1 MFRIYFFTI
10 KSILLNPVNPVKK
23 MSSDFVK
30 SVMSYNQRHRRK
42 FIAQL
47 STAGFAFALPQVRKT
62 GIQPKL
68 DLPNGLAL
76 NAKGELFISDIGAH
90 QVFKLDGR
98 GRLVVISGTGES
110 GFSGEGGQAA
120 KAQLHAPH
128 DLAFDA
134 EGNLFIA
141 DTGNQRIRR
150 IDRQGVITTIAGNGQ
165 AELAGDGAAATA
177 ASLNN
182 PQSIAFDAEERLLIA
197 DTYNHV
203 VRRIDRSGI
212 ITTIAGT
219 VPGFG
224 GDGGPATKAQINLTM
239 AVAVGPDGSIFISDA
254 ANSRIRQ
261 ITPDG
266 RIQTIAGFGPA
277 QDTYGGGYA
286 GDGGPAAKAK
296 LFSATDL
303 KFDAAGNLF
312 ICDSGNHRIRVIRNG
327 VISTVVGSGR
337 LGSGGDGGEATK
349 AELYTPQKIA
359 LAKDGS
365 ILIADRA
372 NHRIRKVDAKGLIH
386 TIAGESEIKH

>member
-1 MFRIYFFTI
+1 MYFFTI
-10 KSILLNPVNPVKK
+10 KKHLVESCKSCQK
-23 MSSDFVK
+23 FSSDFVK
-30 SVMSYNQRHRRK
+30 PAMSNNQKHRRK
-42 FIAQL
+42 FLAQL
-47 STAGFAFALPQVRKT
+47 SAAGITFALPQTRKAS
-62 GIQPKL
+62 IQPKL
-68 DLPNGLAL
+68 NLPNGLAL
-76 NAKGELFISDIGAH
+76 NDKGELFISDIGTH
-90 QVFKLDGR
+90 QIFKLDGR
-98 GRLVVISGTGES
+98 GRLVVVAGTGES
-110 GFSGEGGQAA
+110 GFSGEGGQAV

-134 EGNLFIA
+134 EGNLLIA

-150 IDRQGVITTIAGNGQ
+150 INRQGIITTVAGNSQ
-165 AELAGDGAAATA
+165 AELAGDGAAATT

-182 PQSIAFDAEERLLIA
+182 PQGIAFDAEERLVIA

-203 VRRIDRSGI
+203 IRRMDRSGI

-224 GDGGPATKAQINLTM
+224 GDGGLATKAQINLTM
-239 AVAVGPDGSIFISDA
+239 AVATGSDGSIFISDA
-254 ANSRIRQ
+254 ANSRIRRV
-261 ITPDG
+261 TTDG
-266 RIQTIAGFGPA
+266 KIQTIAGFGPA
-277 QDTYGGGYA
+277 QDTYGGGFA

-312 ICDSGNHRIRVIRNG
+312 ISDSGNHRIRVIRNG
-327 VISTVVGSGR
+327 IISTIVGSGR

-349 AELYTPQKIA
+349 AELNTPQRIA

-365 ILIADRA
+365 IFIADRA

-386 TIAGESEIKH
+386 TIAGE

>member
-1 MFRIYFFTI
+1 
-10 KSILLNPVNPVKK
+10 
-23 MSSDFVK
+23 
-30 SVMSYNQRHRRK
+30 MSYNQRHRRK

-47 STAGFAFALPQVRKT
+47 SATGFAFALPQTRKT
-62 GIQPKL
+62 SVQPKL
-68 DLPNGLAL
+68 NLPNGLAL
-76 NAKGELFISDIGAH
+76 NDKGELFISDIGTH

-98 GRLVVISGTGES
+98 GRLAVVAGTGES

-134 EGNLFIA
+134 EGNLLIA

-150 IDRQGVITTIAGNGQ
+150 INRQGISTTIAGNGQ
-165 AELAGDGAAATA
+165 AEYAGDGAAATA

-182 PQSIAFDAEERLLIA
+182 PQGIAFDAEGRLLIA

-203 VRRIDRSGI
+203 IRRIDRSGI
-212 ITTIAGT
+212 ITTLAGT

-224 GDGGPATKAQINLTM
+224 GDGGPAAKAQINLTM
-239 AVAVGPDGSIFISDA
+239 AVAAKSPGSPDGSIFISDA

-261 ITPDG
+261 VTPDG

-277 QDTYGGGYA
+277 QDTYGGGFA
-286 GDGGPAAKAK
+286 GDGGPAMKAK

-327 VISTVVGSGR
+327 VITTVVGSGR
-337 LGSGGDGGEATK
+337 LGSGGDRGEATK
-349 AELYTPQKIA
+349 AELNTPQKIA

-365 ILIADRA
+365 IFISDRA
-372 NHRIRKVDAKGLIH
+372 NHRIRKVDSRGVIT
-386 TIAGESEIKH
+386 TILRSE

>member
-1 MFRIYFFTI
+1 MA
-10 KSILLNPVNPVKK
+10 SC
-23 MSSDFVK
+23 SS
-30 SVMSYNQRHRRK
+30 NRRV
-42 FIAQL
+42 FLAQL
-47 STAGFAFALPQVRKT
+47 SAAGFAYALPQTRKT
-62 GIQPKL
+62 SVQPKL
-68 DLPNGLAL
+68 NLPNGLAL
-76 NAKGELFISDIGAH
+76 NDKGELFISDIGTH
-90 QVFKLDGR
+90 QIFKLDGR
-98 GRLVVISGTGES
+98 GRLVVVAGTGES
-110 GFSGEGGQAA
+110 GFSGEGGQGA

-134 EGNLFIA
+134 EGNLLIA

-150 IDRQGVITTIAGNGQ
+150 INRQGIITTIAGNGQ

-182 PQSIAFDAEERLLIA
+182 PQGIAVDAEGRLLIA

-224 GDGGPATKAQINLTM
+224 GDGGAATKAQINLTM
-239 AVAVGPDGSIFISDA
+239 AVAAKFSGSPDGSVFISDA

-261 ITPDG
+261 VAPDG

-277 QDTYGGGYA
+277 QDTYGGGFA

-327 VISTVVGSGR
+327 VITTIAGSGR

-349 AELYTPQKIA
+349 AELNTPQKIA

-365 ILIADRA
+365 IFIADRA
-372 NHRIRKVDAKGLIH
+372 NHRIRKVDARGIIS
-386 TIAGESEIKH
+386 TIMKSDWQPKEDGKHGKA